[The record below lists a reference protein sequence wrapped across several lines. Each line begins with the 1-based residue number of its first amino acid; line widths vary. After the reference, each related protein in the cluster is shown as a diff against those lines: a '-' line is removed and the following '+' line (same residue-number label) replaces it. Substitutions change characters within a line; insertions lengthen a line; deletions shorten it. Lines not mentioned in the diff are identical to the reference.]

1 MVDAVVPG
9 PNVLSVVFKEQEGS
23 YLVGMAAA
31 MATKSNKVGYINAM
45 SMPLMNAFECGY
57 VQGVKYVNPK
67 VEVLSNIVGSTPAAF
82 HDPARGAEIAR
93 SQFSRGADVTFAVA
107 GPTNLGILQAA
118 KDAKKLAIGVDANQ
132 NYLQPGYV
140 LTSMVKRI
148 DTAVYDAVMAA
159 KNNTFKPGTRV
170 MGLKEGGVDWALDQ
184 HNRGLISPAMEKRI
198 VEARQAIIDGK
209 IKVVDYRT
217 NNSCPVR

>member
-1 MVDAVVPG
+1 VVPG
-9 PNVLSVVFKEQEGS
+9 ANVESIVFKEQEGS
-23 YLVGMAAA
+23 YLVGIAAA
-31 MATKSNKVGYINAM
+31 MTSKTKKVGYINAM

-57 VQGVKYVNPK
+57 VQGVKSVDPK

-93 SQFSRGADVTFAVA
+93 SQYARGADITFAVA

-118 KDAKKLAIGVDANQ
+118 KDSKKLAIGVDANQ

-148 DTAVYDAVMAA
+148 DTAVYDAVMSV
-159 KNNTFKPGTRV
+159 KNGTFQAGQARCMAWSART
-170 MGLKEGGVDWALDQ
+170 A
-184 HNRGLISPAMEKRI
+184 PAR
-198 VEARQAIIDGK
+198 AR
-209 IKVVDYRT
+209 
-217 NNSCPVR
+217 